1 MKMQI
6 SFILLLL
13 LLFHKAE
20 NMGRSE
26 KILFA
31 LASKWV
37 GRARKTFHQIGVASQ
52 RFLCVRQNFD

>member
-6 SFILLLL
+6 SFILLL

-26 KILFA
+26 KILLFA

-37 GRARKTFHQIGVASQ
+37 GRARKTFHQIGVA
-52 RFLCVRQNFD
+52 LKATGDI

>member
-6 SFILLLL
+6 SFILLL

-26 KILFA
+26 KILLFA

-37 GRARKTFHQIGVASQ
+37 GRARKTFHQIGVALTKTVKFEKF
-52 RFLCVRQNFD
+52 R